1 MSGNKAVTD
10 HRRQIRNL
18 NALLEVAKVMG
29 KEIQLDSLLHII
41 VHKTTEVMEAE
52 RSSLLLYD
60 EEKDEL
66 WSKVAEGIEV
76 KEIRFPAHTGIAGD
90 VIKTRQVVNIPD
102 AYGDPRFNPD
112 VDKHSGFKTK
122 AVLCM
127 PIITSQGKLL
137 GALQVLNK
145 VSGDTFN
152 REDENLL
159 EALVA
164 QVAVALDRAQ
174 LVEAF
179 LEKKRIEE
187 ALKLAHDI
195 QMGLLPKT
203 FPPFPDKPQIDLH
216 ASIIPAKGVCGDFY
230 DFFFVDE
237 DHLCF
242 VIADVSGKGIPAALF
257 MAVSRTLIKTRS
269 AKESPPCQTLM
280 QVNNDLYQ
288 QNDSGMFVTIFY
300 GMLNIRTGELT
311 YSNGGHNPPYIL
323 RQKQGEIEGLE
334 AGGVALGVMEG
345 YEYDLNTTQLR
356 PGDGI
361 FLFTDGVSEAMDKDG
376 NEFSSERL
384 EELLKNLDRL
394 APQDI
399 TKDALEDVDHFVAG
413 ADQSDDITVMV
424 VKYWG

>member
-1 MSGNKAVTD
+1 MSGNKAVAD

-90 VIKTRQVVNIPD
+90 VIKTRQVANIPD
-102 AYGDPRFNPD
+102 AYHDPRFNPD

-152 REDENLL
+152 REDESLL

-216 ASIIPAKGVCGDFY
+216 ASILPAKGVCGDFY

-242 VIADVSGKGIPAALF
+242 VIADVSGKGIPAAFF
-257 MAVSRTLIKTRS
+257 MAVTQTLIKIRS
-269 AKESPPCQTLM
+269 ARESPPCQTLM
-280 QVNNDLYQ
+280 KVNNDLYQ
-288 QNDSGMFVTIFY
+288 QNETGMFVTIFY

-323 RQKQGEIEGLE
+323 RQKQG
-334 AGGVALGVMEG
+334 
-345 YEYDLNTTQLR
+345 
-356 PGDGI
+356 
-361 FLFTDGVSEAMDKDG
+361 
-376 NEFSSERL
+376 
-384 EELLKNLDRL
+384 
-394 APQDI
+394 
-399 TKDALEDVDHFVAG
+399 
-413 ADQSDDITVMV
+413 
-424 VKYWG
+424 